1 MCSASIGR
9 RGQREPVKVTRID
22 HIAIAV
28 DDIDVALGFFRDA
41 LGLELSHTDV
51 EVDQGVV
58 VAFLPLGGSE
68 VELLEPVAG
77 DSGVSRFLERRGPG
91 LHHICLEVD
100 DLDEAIARLRG
111 MGVELIDSEPYIGT
125 GGRRIAF
132 VHPRAA
138 HGVLVELYEE
148 MPGEYRRLTN
158 LDDLRRR
165 VVIGGRVA
173 AAGTRGFLGGL
184 RRPTQVGDGT
194 AGPI

>member
-1 MCSASIGR
+1 M
-9 RGQREPVKVTRID
+9 KVTRID
-22 HIAIAV
+22 HVAIAV
-28 DDIDVALGFFRDA
+28 DDIDAALGFFRDA
-41 LGLELSHTDV
+41 LGLQLSHTDV

-68 VELLEPVAG
+68 VELIEPVAP

-100 DLDEAIARLRG
+100 DLDEAVSRLRG
-111 MGVELIDSEPYIGT
+111 MGVELIDDDPYIGT

-132 VHPRAA
+132 IHPRAA

-165 VVIGGRVA
+165 VVIRGRVA

-184 RRPTQVGDGT
+184 RRPPT
-194 AGPI
+194 APATARVDNAEPNA